1 MAELEDSDRTEHQ
14 LKQQE
19 YYDNRVAFFDSWVKA
34 WIEYRMELDKQLL
47 TLSALAIGLLIGV
60 FGHPETVTQFCL
72 WLSAGMAFLVCGALI
87 LILFHLNTTYI
98 EVHLE
103 EHQTPEDAD
112 EKVILGQKEEQK
124 TKQLNRLTKIAF
136 LLFLSGTTL
145 TLFLAISQSGFT
157 IMKGI

>member
-1 MAELEDSDRTEHQ
+1 MAEPEDGDRAEDQ

-34 WIEYRMELDKQLL
+34 WIENRMELDKQLL

-60 FGHPETVTQFCL
+60 FGHPETVTQFYL
-72 WLSAGMAFLVCGALI
+72 WLSAGMAFLGCGALI
-87 LILFHLNTTYI
+87 LILFHMNTTYI
-98 EVHLE
+98 EVLLA

-124 TKQLNRLTKIAF
+124 TTQLNRMTKIAF
-136 LLFLSGTTL
+136 FCFYLAQPSPCFWLLTNQAL
-145 TLFLAISQSGFT
+145 QS
-157 IMKGI
+157 

>member
-1 MAELEDSDRTEHQ
+1 MSDKQSVDAENRQLE
-14 LKQQE
+14 QQE
-19 YYDNRVAFFDSWVKA
+19 YHDKRVAYFESFVKA
-34 WIEYRMELDKQLL
+34 WIENRMELDKQLL

-60 FGHPETVTQFCL
+60 FDQPETITQFVL
-72 WLSAGMAFLVCGALI
+72 WLSAGLVFLGCGALI
-87 LILFHLNTTYI
+87 LILFQMNSSYI
-98 EVHLE
+98 EILLE
-103 EHQTPEDAD
+103 DHQTPDDSA
-112 EKVILGQKEEQK
+112 EKIILSKKEEQN